1 MTKLF
6 PRRKMSNFPDIPFHS
21 KVEVLYE
28 DDRFVVVDKPTGLL
42 SHPNLKDDILDSV
55 VQAEYDFKYEC
66 YRIGTWKFFLLHRID
81 KETSG
86 CLLFTKDPDTVK
98 KLKADFENHEIHK
111 EYMALLVGFVRKETV
126 WKDHII
132 KKPGKV
138 LIDQRLKPN
147 ASTKVRPLETFS
159 KERMTLVSFLPQTG
173 RTHQLRVQSQVRHAS
188 ILGDRQ
194 YGDFNRNKQAK
205 QKWNL
210 NRMML
215 HASELRF
222 TDPISKKK
230 IRVSCPL
237 PEEFEDILSQL
248 RSGK

>member
-1 MTKLF
+1 MSQF
-6 PRRKMSNFPDIPFHS
+6 PEIPFHN
-21 KVEVLYE
+21 KVEILYE
-28 DDRFVVVDKPTGLL
+28 DERFIVIDKPTGLL
-42 SHPNLKDDILDSV
+42 SHPNQKNEIHESV

-86 CLLFTKDPDTVK
+86 CLLFTKDPDAVK
-98 KLKADFENHEIHK
+98 KLKADFENHEVHK
-111 EYMALLVGFVRKETV
+111 EYLALLTGFVRKETA
-126 WKDHII
+126 WKDHLV

-138 LIDQRLKPN
+138 FIDQRLKAN
-147 ASTKVRPLETFS
+147 AITKVRPLEIFS
-159 KERMTLVSFLPQTG
+159 KERMTFVSFLPQTG
-173 RTHQLRVQSQVRHAS
+173 RTHQLRVQSQTRHCG

-205 QKWNL
+205 QKWNVG
-210 NRMML
+210 RMML

-222 TDPISKKK
+222 SDPISKKK

-237 PEEFEDILSQL
+237 PEEFETMLDQL
-248 RSGK
+248 REKK